1 MSHFKIIPTYYE
13 VREYCKKIVQIC
25 DGIQLRAGPYHKEG
39 LYQTLL
45 IHELNKLGYQTTRE
59 RVFNMTF
66 KDSEGNDIFV
76 GDNQSLR
83 TDIELPTLS
92 GILELKASN
101 NFTKEENIWQ
111 LRNYLDQRKDMSWGI
126 VINFISIF
134 NNKKLVSPKVQC
146 DIVYPVNQEIFDRE
160 VEAARVRVEKGES
173 PEIATINT
181 RCCGSE
187 YNEGMIR
194 GVQITR
200 IWTETQYSHE
210 GYPPDEDLVFDYDNA
225 ITYNG
230 VPYPGQ
236 GEAKLAPTT
245 VKNHDASIPIK
256 IDTQISI
263 PKKVK
268 KKRKKKSKTGSGSDS
283 SSSEND
289 SH

>member
-1 MSHFKIIPTYYE
+1 MLTYYQ
-13 VREYCKKIVQIC
+13 VRELATKIVAIC

-45 IHELNKLGYQTTRE
+45 IHELNKLGLQTTRE
-59 RVFNMTF
+59 RVFNMIF
-66 KDSEGNDIFV
+66 KDSDGNDIFV

-83 TDIELPTLS
+83 TDIELPTLN

-101 NFTKEENIWQ
+101 NSTKDENIWQ
-111 LRNYLDQRKDMSWGI
+111 LRNYLDQRGDMNWGI
-126 VINFISIF
+126 VINFISKF
-134 NNKKLVSPKVQC
+134 GPRTSPKVQC

-181 RCCGSE
+181 RCCGPD

-200 IWTETQYSHE
+200 IWTETLLSE
-210 GYPPDEDLVFDYDNA
+210 GYPSDNELVFDYDNA
-225 ITYNG
+225 ICYNG

-236 GEAKLAPTT
+236 GEHKLAPTIIGNNDT
-245 VKNHDASIPIK
+245 SVPIK
-256 IDTQISI
+256 IDTQVSI

-268 KKRKKKSKTGSGSDS
+268 KKRKKKSKTGSGSES

-289 SH
+289 SD

>member
-1 MSHFKIIPTYYE
+1 MLTYYE
-13 VREYCKKIVQIC
+13 VRLFAEKIVKIC

-45 IHELNKLGYQTTRE
+45 IHELNKLGLQTTRE
-59 RVFNMTF
+59 RVFNMIF
-66 KDSEGNDIFV
+66 KDSDGNDVFV

-83 TDIELPTLS
+83 TDIELPTLN

-101 NFTKEENIWQ
+101 NNTKDENIWQ
-111 LRNYLDQRKDMSWGI
+111 LRNYLDQREDMNWGI
-126 VINFISIF
+126 VINFISKF
-134 NNKKLVSPKVQC
+134 GARTSPKVQC
-146 DIVYPVNQEIFDRE
+146 DIVFPVNKEIFDRE
-160 VEAARVRVEKGES
+160 VAAAQLRVEKGES
-173 PEIATINT
+173 PEIATINS
-181 RCCGSE
+181 RCCGTE

-200 IWTETQYSHE
+200 IWTEDIYSE
-210 GYPPDEDLVFDYDNA
+210 GYPTDNEIVFDYDNA

-230 VPYPGQ
+230 VSYPGQ

-245 VKNHDASIPIK
+245 VENHDASIPIK
-256 IDTQISI
+256 IDTPISI

-283 SSSEND
+283 SSSDND
-289 SH
+289 SD

>member
-1 MSHFKIIPTYYE
+1 MLTYHQ
-13 VREYCKKIVQIC
+13 VREFATKIVTIC

-45 IHELNKLGYQTTRE
+45 IHELNKLGLQTTRE
-59 RVFNMTF
+59 RVFNMIF

-83 TDIELPTLS
+83 TDIELPILN

-101 NFTKEENIWQ
+101 NSTKDENIWQ
-111 LRNYLDQRKDMSWGI
+111 LRNYLDQRGDMNWGI
-126 VINFISIF
+126 VINFISKF
-134 NNKKLVSPKVQC
+134 GPRTSPKVQC

-160 VEAARVRVEKGES
+160 VTAAQLRAAKGQQLS
-173 PEIATINT
+173 PEIATINSS
-181 RCCGSE
+181 CCGPD

-194 GVQITR
+194 GVQVTR
-200 IWTETQYSHE
+200 IWTETLLSE
-210 GYPPDEDLVFDYDNA
+210 GYPSDNELVFDYDNA
-225 ITYNG
+225 ITYHG
-230 VPYPGQ
+230 VSYPGQ

-245 VKNHDASIPIK
+245 VGNRDASIPIK

-289 SH
+289 SD